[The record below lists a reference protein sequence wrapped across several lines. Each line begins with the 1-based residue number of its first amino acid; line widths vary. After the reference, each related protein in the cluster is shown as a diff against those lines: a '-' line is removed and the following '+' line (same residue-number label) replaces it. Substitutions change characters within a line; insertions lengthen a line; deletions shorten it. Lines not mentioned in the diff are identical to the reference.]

1 MKKWLGILVILAGLL
16 FIFADDIKEYASKY
30 RKPTP
35 QVRVELVEV
44 TYLNNGKI
52 AAEQIKGPTY
62 EYGILMDSFDIKK
75 DTVKSGETISDI
87 LYANHIAWPKINAI
101 SDISKGIFDI
111 TRVNAGKKYSVIYS
125 SDTTEKAQYFI
136 YELNA
141 VNYIVLDLNKMNV
154 YTGEKQVEIKLK
166 TSSGV
171 IKSSLWL
178 TMEEQKL
185 SPKLTADLST
195 IYAWTIDF
203 FKIQKG
209 DAFRVHY
216 EDKYIEGEYIGIG
229 RILAAEFT
237 HKGQDFYS
245 FYFEENKSFGDY
257 YDEQGKTLRKSFLMA
272 PVDYKRIS
280 SPYSNRRKHPVT
292 GQWKGHFGTDYAAA
306 TGEPI
311 WSTANGT
318 IILATHS
325 KNNGNYVKVKHNE
338 TYTTQYL
345 HMSKI
350 KPGIR
355 KGVYVKQGDIIGYV
369 GSTGLATGP
378 HVCYRFWK
386 NGKQVDP
393 FKQKLPPG
401 DPIKNENKE
410 AYMLAKDSLMQIL
423 MK

>member
-1 MKKWLGILVILAGLL
+1 MKKWFGILVMGTALL
-16 FIFADDIKEYASKY
+16 FMLSNINTEKKEVVVE
-30 RKPTP
+30 
-35 QVRVELVEV
+35 QVEEIVE
-44 TYLNNGKI
+44 
-52 AAEQIKGPTY
+52 PSY
-62 EYGILMDSFDIKK
+62 EYDILVDSFQVTKGV
-75 DTVKSGETISDI
+75 VKSGQTMGEI
-87 LYANHIAWPKINAI
+87 LYLNHIDHPEINKIVQK
-101 SDISKGIFDI
+101 SKGIFDVR
-111 TRVNAGKKYSVIYS
+111 RVNARKNYTVICATDS
-125 SDTTEKAQYFI
+125 TKKAQYFI
-136 YELNA
+136 YEIDA
-141 VNYIVLDLNKMNV
+141 TNYVVFDLRSEIDV
-154 YTGEKQVEIKLK
+154 YKGKKPVTVKLK
-166 TSSGV
+166 TASGT
-171 IKSSLWL
+171 IKSSLWM

-185 SPKLTADLST
+185 SPKLTAELST

-209 DAFRVHY
+209 DGFRVYY
-216 EDKYIEGEYIGIG
+216 EDKYIDGNYIGIG

-245 FYFEENKSFGDY
+245 FYYKENENFGDY
-257 YDEQGKTLRKSFLMA
+257 YDEEGKTLRKAFLMA

-280 SPYSNRRKHPVT
+280 SRYSKRRKHPVT
-292 GQWKGHFGTDYAAA
+292 GRWKGHFGTDYAAERG
-306 TGEPI
+306 TPI

-318 IILATHS
+318 IIAATYT
-325 KNNGNYVKVKHNE
+325 KNNGNYVKVRHNG

-386 NGKQVDP
+386 DGKQVDP

-401 DPIKNENKE
+401 DPIKKENRDT
-410 AYMLAKDSLMQIL
+410 YMLAKDSLMQIL
-423 MK
+423 MN